1 MSVEI
6 ARFLEVFPVKHFITM
21 IVRKNEY
28 TKGLTRSRILKKGRQ
43 YNGQN
48 RQYNGQ
54 NRQYNDQNRQYNGQN
69 GKVKKTNN
77 DVQNITQKTNDRVTP
92 IPLKTGV

>member
-48 RQYNGQ
+48 RQYN
-54 NRQYNDQNRQYNGQN
+54 DQNRQYNGQN

>member
-48 RQYNGQ
+48 RQYNDQ

>member
-1 MSVEI
+1 
-6 ARFLEVFPVKHFITM
+6 M

-54 NRQYNDQNRQYNGQN
+54 NRQYNDQNRQYNDQNRQYNGQN